1 MIAIAWGTVGSVV
14 IIGLP
19 LIESR
24 ETIQRVFLG
33 MFTNDRLMEK
43 VDEMNFKLQTIML
56 AIPEAEN
63 IYLIEKEKAK
73 KKEAIE

>member
-1 MIAIAWGTVGSVV
+1 VIAIAWGTVGSVV

-56 AIPEAEN
+56 AIPDAEN